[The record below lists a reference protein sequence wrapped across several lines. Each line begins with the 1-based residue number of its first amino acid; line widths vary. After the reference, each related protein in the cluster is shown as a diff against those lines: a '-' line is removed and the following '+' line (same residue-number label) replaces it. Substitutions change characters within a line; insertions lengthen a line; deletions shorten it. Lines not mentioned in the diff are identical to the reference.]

1 MPLYVTYL
9 VGNRFNLFRASTV
22 LYMYIIIDIVDKVG
36 RILFFSFLSSP
47 IMFRKPS
54 TLIEMGA
61 CFS

>member
-9 VGNRFNLFRASTV
+9 VGNRFNLFHASTV

-36 RILFFSFLSSP
+36 RILFFFLSTP